1 MENKDFLK
9 VFDERVKKFN
19 RSYLTIVI
27 AAGAVMAAA
36 VTVAVLWRVSVGLL
50 LGICGAVAYMLL
62 LSDMMK
68 RELGLWYKRTEG
80 GIACSVI
87 SSKKLEGE
95 KERALPERLMWLD
108 VTALCAPEG
117 KDTPD
122 TCAETLYLPVSVKRI
137 EADALSGMAAL
148 KRIVYG
154 GSAEEWREVLCEA
167 DLSGIEIETQS
178 AECEEVNEAP

>member
-1 MENKDFLK
+1 MSNRDFLK
-9 VFDERVKKFN
+9 RFDESFKKFN
-19 RSYLTIVI
+19 KSYLTLVI
-27 AAGAVMAAA
+27 IIGVIMAAA
-36 VTVAVLWRVSVGLL
+36 ITLAILWRVMAGLL
-50 LGICGAVAYMLL
+50 LGIGGAVAYTFL
-62 LSDMMK
+62 LSDMIK
-68 RELGLWYKRTEG
+68 KGLGLWYKRVEG

-117 KDTPD
+117 KDAPD
-122 TCAETLYLPVSVKRI
+122 TYAEILYLPVSVKRI

-154 GSAEEWREVLCEA
+154 GSAEEWQQVSCEA
-167 DLSGIEIETQS
+167 DLSEIEIETRN
-178 AECEEVNEAP
+178 AECEEVNEAS